1 MEQRKYS
8 PYHVPTSSPQCHVT
22 YSLDDIKNIIV
33 PIMDQ
38 AMEIVKS
45 GHHIV
50 REESSEILAFIAVD
64 SSRIPVKGIPCHLPI
79 AYGLKGCSLPM
90 TIMRNMINDVRN
102 KCVEHNVKVR
112 CECYDGQFLH
122 SVRYSESGRPLTRLT
137 FMQEFF
143 KSLPLRNRSDCL
155 KFILNE
161 VIPKKLELNWNI
173 DAYDLQ
179 KWSTYC
185 SEQKKSRVRRRITTR
200 ETLQSSDVT
209 NLLRGSQLGR
219 RLAGKSTASTGC
231 SQQPSDS
238 SDDDDSE
245 DEFIFNDS
253 EYDSESDYIS
263 SDNNDSD
270 EDMEMEVQD
279 LIRDI
284 DSIGDVSSSTFLQEV
299 LESLRSIN
307 KGSINWNIIDVND
320 LVKEYFQKPDAYLKM
335 THDHLNAIS
344 NLITS
349 HTGVKVFNHSDNK
362 STKII
367 KLLENI
373 GTASSKLVPTPN
385 VRRKTISSL
394 LDLCKR
400 IFLQIYPQ
408 DYLQLV
414 LMKAIYEDSMMKWES
429 DGSIQIHAF

>member
-1 MEQRKYS
+1 M
-8 PYHVPTSSPQCHVT
+8 
-22 YSLDDIKNIIV
+22 
-33 PIMDQ
+33 
-38 AMEIVKS
+38 
-45 GHHIV
+45 
-50 REESSEILAFIAVD
+50 
-64 SSRIPVKGIPCHLPI
+64 
-79 AYGLKGCSLPM
+79 
-90 TIMRNMINDVRN
+90 
-102 KCVEHNVKVR
+102 
-112 CECYDGQFLH
+112 
-122 SVRYSESGRPLTRLT
+122 
-137 FMQEFF
+137 
-143 KSLPLRNRSDCL
+143 

-185 SEQKKSRVRRRITTR
+185 SEQKKLRVRRRITTR

-219 RLAGKSTASTGC
+219 RLASKSTASTGC

-253 EYDSESDYIS
+253 EYDSESDYIL
-263 SDNNDSD
+263 SDYNDSD

-279 LIRDI
+279 LIRDR
-284 DSIGDVSSSTFLQEV
+284 DSIRDVSSSTFLQEV

-307 KGSINWNIIDVND
+307 KGSINWNIVDVND
-320 LVKEYFQKPDAYLKM
+320 LVMDYFQKPDACLKM

-362 STKII
+362 STKIN

-429 DGSIQIHAF
+429 EGSIPLNLEINQGPATPFTHCSYSYPGISLQRNQPEHRYIDPGHTLANMRSQISRHGYTFCKTDAFKRVSESNHSVLPKSILEDKLDRQSIRIAKRFFSKDVQEELTKNNDHNEAKFVSLVHNWYEACDERGIDIYVRLRNLKKILQIHAF

>member
-1 MEQRKYS
+1 MAS
-8 PYHVPTSSPQCHVT
+8 
-22 YSLDDIKNIIV
+22 
-33 PIMDQ
+33 
-38 AMEIVKS
+38 
-45 GHHIV
+45 
-50 REESSEILAFIAVD
+50 
-64 SSRIPVKGIPCHLPI
+64 
-79 AYGLKGCSLPM
+79 
-90 TIMRNMINDVRN
+90 
-102 KCVEHNVKVR
+102 
-112 CECYDGQFLH
+112 
-122 SVRYSESGRPLTRLT
+122 
-137 FMQEFF
+137 
-143 KSLPLRNRSDCL
+143 
-155 KFILNE
+155 
-161 VIPKKLELNWNI
+161 
-173 DAYDLQ
+173 
-179 KWSTYC
+179 
-185 SEQKKSRVRRRITTR
+185 
-200 ETLQSSDVT
+200 
-209 NLLRGSQLGR
+209 
-219 RLAGKSTASTGC
+219 KSTASTGC

-263 SDNNDSD
+263 SDYNDSD

-279 LIRDI
+279 LIRDT

-299 LESLRSIN
+299 LEALRSIN
-307 KGSINWNIIDVND
+307 KGPINWNIIDVNN
-320 LVKEYFQKPDAYLKM
+320 LVRDYFQKPDACLKM

-362 STKII
+362 STKIN

-373 GTASSKLVPTPN
+373 GTASSKLEPTPN

-400 IFLQIYPQ
+400 IFLQIYQQ

-429 DGSIQIHAF
+429 EGSIPLNLEISQGTATPFTHCSYSYPGISLQRNQPGHRCIDPGHT